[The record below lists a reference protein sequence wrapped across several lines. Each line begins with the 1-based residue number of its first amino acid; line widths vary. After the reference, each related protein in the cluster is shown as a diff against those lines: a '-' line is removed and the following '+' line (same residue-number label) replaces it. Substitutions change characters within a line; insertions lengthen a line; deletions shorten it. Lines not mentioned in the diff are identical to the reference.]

1 MFLGPRIPF
10 HSVGGTLVQSSR
22 HLMLIDG
29 DKKALLKC
37 KIQQRIKSIIC
48 TWTQFEKQEE
58 DRKYQVALMA
68 PRSLLNCTEINVNL
82 YTLYNDN

>member
-1 MFLGPRIPF
+1 
-10 HSVGGTLVQSSR
+10 
-22 HLMLIDG
+22 MLIDG
-29 DKKALLKC
+29 DKKAVLKC
-37 KIQQRIKSIIC
+37 RIEQRIKNIFC
-48 TWTQFEKQEE
+48 TWREGEKQEE